1 MNNTSKNP
9 EAIDWLKSNKNLD
22 PLAGNRFKNK
32 AEALEFVE
40 KLYEYGAISV
50 SVSGIFDDEE
60 RILREGGPYADTLI
74 VHLPL
79 DQNNRKKLFEIF
91 NKEIKREGYDE
102 ILKDE
107 GQKHVDLWWD

>member
-9 EAIDWLKSNKNLD
+9 EAIAWLKSNKNLD

-50 SVSGIFDDEE
+50 SIAGIFDEEE
-60 RILREGGPYADTLI
+60 RVKKEGGPYADTLI
-74 VHLPL
+74 VQLPK
-79 DQNNRKKLFEIF
+79 DPDKRKKLFEVY
-91 NKEIKREGYDE
+91 NDEIKKEGYHQVAE
-102 ILKDE
+102 DE
-107 GQKHVDLWWD
+107 GEKSIVFWWD